1 MPVAFCQ
8 ERRRPSGARGDNDR
22 IMTVVKTIVGALALI
37 AMGYLAVLLLRGGEG
52 R

>member
-1 MPVAFCQ
+1 MFAASC
-8 ERRRPSGARGDNDR
+8 RNWRRPCGALGDKDR
-22 IMTVVKTIVGALALI
+22 IMTVVTTLVGALALI

>member
-1 MPVAFCQ
+1 MA
-8 ERRRPSGARGDNDR
+8 
-22 IMTVVKTIVGALALI
+22 VVTTIVGALALA

>member
-8 ERRRPSGARGDNDR
+8 ERRRPCGALGDKDR
-22 IMTVVKTIVGALALI
+22 IMTVVTTIVGALALI